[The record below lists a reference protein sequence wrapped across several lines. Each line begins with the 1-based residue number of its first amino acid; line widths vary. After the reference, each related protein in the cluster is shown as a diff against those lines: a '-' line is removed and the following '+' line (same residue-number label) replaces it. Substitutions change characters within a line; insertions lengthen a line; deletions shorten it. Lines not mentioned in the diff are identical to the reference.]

1 MKGIIYIICNEIVMS
16 KAMQKQNLSKN
27 LVRGNTLQGRKREHW
42 KLNSNKSVRIPH
54 TMKGSEMKAFQ
65 QKN

>member
-1 MKGIIYIICNEIVMS
+1 MS